1 MLQCFWIILTLF
13 AGKIRVLKQKSI
25 GAKIQGQKGENCE
38 NRALDLCARLRGR
51 RMSIFYTE
59 QLQQFVHAR
68 TLCAPAQGPA
78 HELGFLKIRRK
89 SAPQVSLT

>member
-1 MLQCFWIILTLF
+1 ME
-13 AGKIRVLKQKSI
+13 QKSI
-25 GAKIQGQKGENCE
+25 EAMIQMQKGENGEAC
-38 NRALDLCARLRGR
+38 ALDLWVR
-51 RMSIFYTE
+51 RMSIFCTKKLLE
-59 QLQQFVHAR
+59 FVHAR